1 MPSISFFYP
10 AQLPVA
16 LPPSIQRQ
24 IIPSPSGPL
33 ELLVASPADG
43 SLPRKRAIF
52 FAHGGCSGAATWLE
66 WMDYF
71 SQQHNIPCYAV
82 SYRGHG
88 SSWYPSYLRMFF
100 TTKRSMAN
108 DLVIGFKASMALER
122 EVTRSEREIV
132 LVGHSAGGGLSQLV
146 LSEGDIRVAGL
157 ALIGAIPCF
166 GR

>member
-1 MPSISFFYP
+1 
-10 AQLPVA
+10 VE
-16 LPPSIQRQ
+16 LPPSIHRK
-24 IIPSPSGPL
+24 IVPSRCGPL
-33 ELLVASPADG
+33 ELLVAPPKDENS
-43 SLPRKRAIF
+43 PRKRAIF

-100 TTKRSMAN
+100 TTKRSMAD
-108 DLVIGFKASMALER
+108 DLVTGIKVAMAMESQTKGG
-122 EVTRSEREIV
+122 ESELV
-132 LVGHSAGGGLSQLV
+132 LVGHSSGGGLSQLI
-146 LSEGDIRVAGL
+146 LSEGDVRVAGL
-157 ALIGAIPCF
+157 ALLGAIPSF